1 MLVSPTTHL
10 IPCFPACV
18 CVCSQDLGVKAV
30 QEAHDLMEKGV
41 LRFEVRSASSIR
53 EGGIKGEFVVMCMR
67 WSVCAGV
74 DRVFVV

>member
-1 MLVSPTTHL
+1 
-10 IPCFPACV
+10 
-18 CVCSQDLGVKAV
+18 
-30 QEAHDLMEKGV
+30 MEKGV